1 MKSKNKKTGVPKI
14 QNPPPPPDKRDG
26 PGRPP
31 SEIDWKKVDQYLQAQ
46 CNGASIARL
55 IGIHPDTLYTKVVER
70 YAELYNITDFS
81 AYAKLKRTEG
91 LELLKA
97 KQFDMMM
104 GGNTTMAIWLGKQLL
119 GQKDQVET
127 TLLVPQVKL
136 LPHTAE
142 DEKSIAEALDTLE
155 NETDTGIHEE
165 SQGSNE

>member
-1 MKSKNKKTGVPKI
+1 MKNKSKIFPNEPA
-14 QNPPPPPDKRDG
+14 KRDT

-31 SEIDWKKVDQYLQAQ
+31 AEIDWKKVDQYLQAQ
-46 CNGASIARL
+46 CNGTNIAG
-55 IGIHPDTLYTKVVER
+55 IFGIHPQTLYDKVVER
-70 YAELYNITDFS
+70 YKDQYHISNFTEYQKI
-81 AYAKLKRTEG
+81 KRAEG
-91 LELLKA
+91 LELLRA

-104 GGNTTMAIWLGKQLL
+104 AGNTTMAIWLGKQLL

-142 DEKSIAEALDTLE
+142 DEKQISEALDILE